1 MSERYQ
7 KLFALSENLY
17 AESAPLLIAAGALL
31 KDNQTGKVLAQI
43 KFKNISAKTI
53 KAVKVSVKAYDVS
66 GAELQGVAEHQY
78 LDLSA
83 ARDTEFGQKNAIIL
97 PDKVTRS
104 FTCECKSVIF
114 SDGTNWEAGGA
125 EWKPLIQPQALQKRL
140 GGLSAQYQRET
151 IRNAQFVVTDDRD
164 LWICACGAINRQ
176 EETKCHSCYSEKS
189 KLIAALDTDILE
201 KHNDEYHKAKAE
213 QKAKQA
219 EEDKKKKAKT
229 KKISMI
235 AAACAVVV
243 IAAIVVIT
251 QIVIPSGKYNSAVA
265 LMNEGKYEEAIANFK
280 KLDEYKDSIALL
292 EKCEILL
299 EEQELQAEKE
309 ATYTE
314 GLTALED
321 GDYDTAY
328 ALFFELEDYKDSAQ
342 QAKESIYQMAIS
354 LIDNLT
360 YDVNDLSTIQNYYE
374 KTEEIYRKLETIKD
388 YKDVK
393 EILERFHKVLIS
405 AGEQYYI
412 YDAND
417 LILYDGQYY
426 YTYDTEGRISSKTT
440 TNGTIYTVTY
450 DERGLLTSEK
460 SSRGTYLYSYND
472 NKQLIKKTYSSEYSD
487 IVTTYKYNEKGEL
500 IEEVQLDGLYGDDK
514 TTYTYDEQGRI
525 IAERSVLV
533 YGEQQ
538 INPGYE
544 NPYYDK
550 TYVYNENGEL
560 IQTITDIYSH
570 NGGKTTQEIIDYTY
584 GWVIK

>member
-114 SDGTNWEAGGA
+114 SDGTNWEAKGA
-125 EWKPLIQPQALQKRL
+125 EWKPLIQPETLQKRL

>member
-1 MSERYQ
+1 MSERYT
-7 KLFALSENLY
+7 KLFALPENLY
-17 AESAPLLIAAGALL
+17 TESAPVVIAAGALL
-31 KDNQTGKVLAQI
+31 KDNQTGKILAQI
-43 KFKNISAKTI
+43 KYKNISSKTI
-53 KAVKVSVKAYDVS
+53 KAVKVAVRAFDVS
-66 GAELQGVAEHQY
+66 GTEIEGIQEYQY

-83 ARDTEFGQKNAIIL
+83 ARDAEFGQKNAIAL

-104 FTCECKSVIF
+104 FSCECKSIIF
-114 SDGTNWEAGGA
+114 SDGTTWEEKGA
-125 EWKPLIQPQALQKRL
+125 EWKPLIQPETLQKRL

-151 IRNAQFVVTDDRD
+151 IRNARFVVTDDRD
-164 LWICACGAINRQ
+164 LWICTCGAINRQ
-176 EETKCHSCYSEKS
+176 SEAKCHACHSEKTA
-189 KLIAALDTDILE
+189 LFAALDMEALKEHNAAYNKRESERRE
-201 KHNDEYHKAKAE
+201 KEAAE
-213 QKAKQA
+213 AA
-219 EEDKKKKAKT
+219 KKKAKT

-251 QIVIPSGKYNSAVA
+251 QVVVPSSKYNSAVA
-265 LMNEGKYEEAIANFK
+265 LMNEGKYQQAITAFEE
-280 KLDEYKDSIALL
+280 LDEYKDSITLL

-550 TYVYNENGEL
+550 TYVYNEDGEL

-570 NGGKTTQEIIDYTY
+570 NGGETTQEIIDYTY

>member
-1 MSERYQ
+1 MSERYT
-7 KLFALSENLY
+7 KLFALSENFY
-17 AESAPLLIAAGALL
+17 NENAPLLIAAGALL
-31 KDNQTGKVLAQI
+31 KDNETGRVLAQV
-43 KFKNISAKTI
+43 KLKNISEKTI
-53 KAVKVSVKAYDVS
+53 KAVKISVRAFDIS
-66 GAELQGVAEHQY
+66 GTELEGVAEYQY
-78 LDLSA
+78 LDLSVG
-83 ARDTEFGQKNAIIL
+83 RDAEFGQKNAIAL

-104 FTCECKSVIF
+104 FSCECKSVVF
-114 SDGTNWEAGGA
+114 SDGTSWEAKGA
-125 EWKPLIQPQALQKRL
+125 EWKPLIQPETLQKRL
-140 GGLSAQYQRET
+140 GGLSAQYKRGTVKQ
-151 IRNAQFVVTDDRD
+151 AQFVVTDDRD
-164 LWICACGAINRQ
+164 LWICTCGAINRQ
-176 EETKCHSCYSEKS
+176 SEAKCHACHSEKTA
-189 KLIAALDTDILE
+189 LLAALDMEALKNHNAEHNRAEAERKE
-201 KHNDEYHKAKAE
+201 KEAAE
-213 QKAKQA
+213 A
-219 EEDKKKKAKT
+219 KKKRAKT
-229 KKISMI
+229 KKISI
-235 AAACAVVV
+235 ISAACAIVI

-251 QIVIPSGKYNSAVA
+251 QVLVPSSKYNSAVA
-265 LMNEGKYEEAIANFK
+265 LMNEGKYQEAIASFK
-280 KLDEYKDSIALL
+280 ELDEYKDSITLL

-374 KTEEIYRKLETIKD
+374 KTETIKD

-550 TYVYNENGEL
+550 TYVYNEDGEL

-570 NGGKTTQEIIDYTY
+570 NGGETTHEIIDYTY
-584 GWVIK
+584 GWIIK